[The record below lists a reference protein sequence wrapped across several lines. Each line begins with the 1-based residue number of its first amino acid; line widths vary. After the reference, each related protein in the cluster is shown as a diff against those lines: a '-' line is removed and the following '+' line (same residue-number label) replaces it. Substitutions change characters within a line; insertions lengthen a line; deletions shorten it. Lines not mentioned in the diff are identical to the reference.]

1 MVVKNVWKY
10 PKKRNKIKG
19 HSITCSHIWNFRD
32 VFLRNNEIL
41 VLDMC
46 VVSLKYRSKF
56 PHCTVQ
62 IKIHHKV
69 PILQVYTIITLHYF
83 YVVYNTIHDEIN
95 MNWNIFM
102 LLIIMMN
109 KLKVIIYHFVLD
121 KHYYYDY
128 LHI

>member
-1 MVVKNVWKY
+1 MCVLFRHTFCESFVEIRTTKCINVA
-10 PKKRNKIKG
+10 
-19 HSITCSHIWNFRD
+19 HFCD
-32 VFLRNNEIL
+32 VFLRHKEIL

-46 VVSLKYRSKF
+46 VVSLKYRSNF

-95 MNWNIFM
+95 MN
-102 LLIIMMN
+102 
-109 KLKVIIYHFVLD
+109 
-121 KHYYYDY
+121 
-128 LHI
+128 